1 MDRQQAN
8 ALSLSDTD
16 EASIASTSASEV
28 KTLWRYTNLF
38 ITRTHAHTHMHNH
51 LTAFGLRQPR
61 VGQYQKK
68 HSPTH
73 THPDHRTSFINFLHL
88 LWSIASSV
96 FSLRAWQSSLTTSL
110 QVLFRLPLGLGPST
124 SYSMHILH
132 PVIIFFSQHMPIHAH
147 ALFIIIIITSRRR
160 DVLWHVSS
168 SEQCRECW
176 MMDAAAETHATHP
189 MLLSTYLPC
198 QSCTTNT
205 QTRCK
210 FDVYLL
216 KNCNNYH

>member
-1 MDRQQAN
+1 MDIERNYVTVALCIKKMGETDRQMDRQQAN

-88 LWSIASSV
+88 L
-96 FSLRAWQSSLTTSL
+96 
-110 QVLFRLPLGLGPST
+110 
-124 SYSMHILH
+124 
-132 PVIIFFSQHMPIHAH
+132 
-147 ALFIIIIITSRRR
+147 
-160 DVLWHVSS
+160 
-168 SEQCRECW
+168 
-176 MMDAAAETHATHP
+176 
-189 MLLSTYLPC
+189 
-198 QSCTTNT
+198 
-205 QTRCK
+205 
-210 FDVYLL
+210 
-216 KNCNNYH
+216 